1 MKTTEY
7 NPEVLYAAEPVVTVT
22 SADVDRLCARALH
35 NARRRMRLCAHPA
48 IDSKVHEMLIVHTP
62 ETYVHPHK
70 HLDKSESFH
79 IVAGTAEV
87 ILFDE
92 NGAIQQVVPMGD
104 YASGRIFYYR
114 VSKPLY
120 HSLIITSDVLVF
132 HEVTS
137 GPFVR
142 TESVFAP
149 WAPDEGDPVA
159 VKAFL
164 EDIKRKIRK
173 KPFCQKPGIKLA
185 KFMIVGASG
194 FIGRHT
200 LAQARALGYEA
211 IGTASQS
218 RSEGLVGLD
227 LARDRLTEKVPT
239 SFFKTE
245 EPVFVIISAAI
256 SKIDVCHREPE
267 VTRTINVTNTLRL
280 MEDAAALGAHPVFLT
295 SNVVFDGR
303 AGYYTENEPHSPISE
318 YGRQKAEIET
328 YCRSHHPDWF
338 LVRLDKVVGDDP
350 AEKHL
355 FTEWYR
361 WSQANQPI
369 LCMTNH
375 IFSPTHVGDVAKAVI
390 LGCTQGLA
398 GLFNV
403 CNNEY
408 FCRDELARQFFRIL
422 GREAQ
427 IVCKTQAEL
436 GFLDLRLEKAY
447 MDASR
452 FMEATGMHFTP
463 MRQVMNQFRAKLNS
477 DKLQKE
483 NN

>member
-1 MKTTEY
+1 MNTYEQ
-7 NPEVLYAAEPVVTVT
+7 NPEVLIAAEPLVTVT
-22 SADVDRLCARALH
+22 SVDVDQLCARALH
-35 NARRRMRLCAHPA
+35 NVRRRMRLCAHPA

-62 ETYVHPHK
+62 ETYVRPHK
-70 HLDKSESFH
+70 HIGKSESFH
-79 IVAGTAEV
+79 IVAGTADV

-114 VSKPLY
+114 VSGPLY
-120 HSLIITSDVLVF
+120 HSLVITSDVLVF
-132 HEVTS
+132 HEVTN

-149 WAPDEGDPVA
+149 WAPDESDPVA

-164 EDIKRKIRK
+164 EDIKRKIIKR
-173 KPFCQKPGIKLA
+173 PFCQKSRIKLA
-185 KFMIVGASG
+185 KFLIIGASG

-218 RSEGLVGLD
+218 WSEGLIGLD
-227 LARDRLTEKVPT
+227 LIRDRLTEKVPT

-245 EPVFVIISAAI
+245 EPVFVIISAAN
-256 SKIDVCHREPE
+256 SKIDACYREPE

-303 AGYYTENEPHSPISE
+303 VGYYTETDPHSPISE
-318 YGRQKAEIET
+318 YGRQKAEIEA

-338 LVRLDKVVGDDP
+338 LVRLDKIVGDDP
-350 AEKHL
+350 AENHL

-361 WSQANQPI
+361 WSQAGQPI
-369 LCMTNH
+369 VCMTNH
-375 IFSPTHVGDVAKAVI
+375 IFSPTHVGDIAKALI
-390 LGCTQGLA
+390 LGCMQRLTGLY
-398 GLFNV
+398 NV
-403 CNNEY
+403 ANNEY
-408 FCRDELARQFFRIL
+408 FARDELARQFFNIL
-422 GREAQ
+422 GREAR
-427 IVCKTQAEL
+427 IVCRNQAEL
-436 GFLDLRLEKAY
+436 GFLDLRPEKSY
-447 MDASR
+447 IDASK
-452 FMEATGMHFTP
+452 FIGATGMHFTP
-463 MRQVMNQFRAKLNS
+463 MRQVMKQFRAKLS
-477 DKLQKE
+477 ADELQ
-483 NN
+483 